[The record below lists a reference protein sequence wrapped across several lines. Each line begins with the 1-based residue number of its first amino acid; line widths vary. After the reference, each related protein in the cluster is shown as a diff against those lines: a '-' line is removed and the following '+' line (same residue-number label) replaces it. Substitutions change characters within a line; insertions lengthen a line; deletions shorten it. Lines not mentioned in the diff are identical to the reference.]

1 MVDVSNSSPRL
12 PEEIYVR
19 RRVAAAAI
27 ILVLVALLVWGLVS
41 FANRGSDDPTPASPT
56 ETTAAA
62 AAATD
67 TTEVS
72 ETSEPS
78 ETTSEE
84 EEAEE
89 SESTRASASAE
100 PRAEGKDTC
109 ELADLRIVAS
119 SDRPSYGRDV
129 QPTFYMT
136 VTNPT
141 DADCEINLDD
151 DELRFEV
158 YDLESNARVWADTDC
173 FPSILTGEETFP
185 AGDERRFQAVWSRL
199 GSQPGQCSNRQNVG
213 TGSFFLH
220 AVIGDNPSD
229 AHTFNLG

>member
-1 MVDVSNSSPRL
+1 VVGVSNSSPRRL

-19 RRVAAAAI
+19 RRVAAAVV
-27 ILVLVALLVWGLVS
+27 ILVLVALLVWGLVA
-41 FANRGSDDPTPASPT
+41 FANRGSDEPAPTSPT
-56 ETTAAA
+56 GTTTAAA
-62 AAATD
+62 AAATE
-67 TTEVS
+67 TTEVT
-72 ETSEPS
+72 ETSS
-78 ETTSEE
+78 TTETTSEA
-84 EEAEE
+84 EEAE
-89 SESTRASASAE
+89 SPRASESAE
-100 PRAEGKDTC
+100 PRAEGRDTC
-109 ELADLRIVAS
+109 ELSDLRIVAS
-119 SDRPSYGRDV
+119 SDRPSYGADV

-141 DADCEINLDD
+141 EADCEINLDE

-173 FPSILTGEETFP
+173 FPSILTGEEAFP

-213 TGSFFLH
+213 AGAFFLH

>member
-1 MVDVSNSSPRL
+1 MSNSSPRL

-19 RRVAAAAI
+19 RRVAAVVI

-41 FANRGSDDPTPASPT
+41 FANRDSEDSTPASPT

-72 ETSEPS
+72 ETSEAS
-78 ETTSEE
+78 TSEE
-84 EEAEE
+84 ETEEAEE
-89 SESTRASASAE
+89 DATSTRASASEE
-100 PRAEGKDTC
+100 PSAEGKDTC
-109 ELADLRIVAS
+109 ELPDLRIAAS
-119 SDRPSYGRDV
+119 SDRPSYGPDV

-141 DADCEINLDD
+141 DADCEIDLDD

-213 TGSFFLH
+213 SGAFFLH

>member
-1 MVDVSNSSPRL
+1 MTNSSPHRL

-27 ILVLVALLVWGLVS
+27 ILVLVALLVWGLVA
-41 FANRGSDDPTPASPT
+41 FANRGADEPAPTPAST
-56 ETTAAA
+56 TATAAA
-62 AAATD
+62 MVTSERESEEETSAAA
-67 TTEVS
+67 
-72 ETSEPS
+72 ETSES
-78 ETTSEE
+78 E
-84 EEAEE
+84 
-89 SESTRASASAE
+89 E

-109 ELADLRIVAS
+109 ELADLQLVAS
-119 SDRPSYGRDV
+119 SDRPSYGSDV

-136 VTNPT
+136 VNNPT
-141 DADCEINLDD
+141 DADCEINLDE

-158 YDLESNARVWADTDC
+158 YNLESNERVWADTDC

-185 AGDERRFQAVWSRL
+185 AGEERGFQAVWSRL
-199 GSQPGQCSNRQNVG
+199 GSQPGQCSNRDDVG
-213 TGSFFLH
+213 AGAFFMH

>member
-1 MVDVSNSSPRL
+1 MSNSSPRL

-19 RRVAAAAI
+19 RRVAAAVI

-41 FANRGSDDPTPASPT
+41 FANRGTDDPTPASPT

-62 AAATD
+62 AAATE
-67 TTEVS
+67 TTEIS
-72 ETSEPS
+72 ETSG
-78 ETTSEE
+78 TTSEE
-84 EEAEE
+84 EATEE
-89 SESTRASASAE
+89 STERGSTRASASEE
-100 PRAEGKDTC
+100 PSAEGKDTC
-109 ELADLRIVAS
+109 ELPDLRIAAS
-119 SDRPSYGRDV
+119 SDRPSYGQDV

-213 TGSFFLH
+213 TGAFFLH

>member
-1 MVDVSNSSPRL
+1 MTNSSPHRL

-27 ILVLVALLVWGLVS
+27 ILVLVALLVWGLVA
-41 FANRGSDDPTPASPT
+41 FANRGADEPAPTPAST
-56 ETTAAA
+56 TATAAA
-62 AAATD
+62 MVTSETEEPETSAATSERESEEETSAAA
-67 TTEVS
+67 
-72 ETSEPS
+72 ETSES
-78 ETTSEE
+78 E
-84 EEAEE
+84 
-89 SESTRASASAE
+89 E

-109 ELADLRIVAS
+109 ELADLQLVAS
-119 SDRPSYGRDV
+119 SDRPSYGSDV

-136 VTNPT
+136 VNNPT
-141 DADCEINLDD
+141 DADCEINLDE

-158 YDLESNARVWADTDC
+158 YNLESNERVWADTDC

-185 AGDERRFQAVWSRL
+185 AGEERGFQAVWSRL
-199 GSQPGQCSNRQNVG
+199 GSQPGQCSNRDDVG
-213 TGSFFLH
+213 AGAFFMH